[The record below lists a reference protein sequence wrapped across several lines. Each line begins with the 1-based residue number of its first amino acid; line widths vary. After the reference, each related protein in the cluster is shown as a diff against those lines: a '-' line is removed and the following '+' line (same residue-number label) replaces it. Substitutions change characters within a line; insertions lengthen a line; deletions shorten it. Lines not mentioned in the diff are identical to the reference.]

1 MILRL
6 DIERLR
12 TLDEVRDFMAG
23 SSPVDF
29 RFVER
34 ADAYGFVRRVLVRV
48 RYVRLPR
55 SDKGLVRRFLVK
67 VTGFSRAQ
75 VSRLISQYRE
85 TGRIE
90 DRRRGPKRPFP
101 RRYTKAD
108 IGLLAEV
115 DETLGGLCGA
125 VTRRLMQRQYEVFGD
140 ARFERLAGLSN
151 SHLYRLRRSV
161 TYRRRRL
168 TVAKTRS
175 TQVRIGERRKP
186 HPAGRPGFLRVDS
199 VHQGDLDGEK
209 GLYEIN
215 LVDEVTQYE
224 FVAAVE
230 GISER
235 FMVPALQGSIE
246 AFPFVVRGFHV
257 DNGSEYVNHRVA
269 ALLNK
274 LHVAEFTK
282 SRPRHCN
289 DNALVESKNA
299 SVVRRYLGHDHIPRH
314 HAALVNGFLRDVLA
328 PFLNYHRPC
337 HFPVE
342 KTDAKGR
349 LRKTYPFDNVT
360 TPYLKLKSL
369 DGAARHLRPGV
380 TFEQLDQEALA
391 FDDLA
396 AAATVND
403 ALVVLFTEIRRRDA
417 TVA

>member
-29 RFVER
+29 RFVKR
-34 ADAYGFVRRVLVRV
+34 ADAYGFMRRFLVRS
-48 RYVRLPR
+48 RYVRLSRP
-55 SDKGLVRRFLVK
+55 DKGLVRRFLIK

-75 VSRLISQYRE
+75 IARLIFQYRE

-90 DRRRGPKRPFP
+90 DRRRGPKRPFS

-125 VTRRLMQRQYEVFGD
+125 VTRRMMQRQYAVFGD
-140 ARFERLAGLSN
+140 VRFERLAGLSN
-151 SHLYRLRRSV
+151 SHLYRLREST

-168 TVAKTRS
+168 VVVRTRS

-235 FMVPALQGSIE
+235 FLVPALEGSIE
-246 AFPFVVRGFHV
+246 AFPFIIRGF
-257 DNGSEYVNHRVA
+257 
-269 ALLNK
+269 
-274 LHVAEFTK
+274 
-282 SRPRHCN
+282 
-289 DNALVESKNA
+289 
-299 SVVRRYLGHDHIPRH
+299 
-314 HAALVNGFLRDVLA
+314 HAALVNDFLRDVLA

-342 KTDAKGR
+342 TTDAKGR
-349 LRKTYPFDNVT
+349 IRKTYPFDKVT

-369 DGAARHLRPGV
+369 DGPALCLRPAV
-380 TFEQLDQEALA
+380 TFEQLDQQALA
-391 FDDLA
+391 LDDLA
-396 AAATVND
+396 AASAVKE
-403 ALVVLFTEIRRRDA
+403 ALIALFAEIRRREA

>member
-1 MILRL
+1 MILQL

-12 TLDEVRDFMAG
+12 GLDEFRAFMSG
-23 SSPVDF
+23 SASLDF

-34 ADAYGFVRRVLVRV
+34 RDAYVFVRRFLVRS
-48 RYVRLPR
+48 RYAGLSR

-67 VTGFSRAQ
+67 VTGFSRSQ
-75 VSRLISQYRE
+75 VTRLISQYRA

-90 DRRRGPKRPFP
+90 DRRRGPKRPFA

-115 DETLGGLCGA
+115 DETLGGMCGA
-125 VTRRLMQRQYEVFGD
+125 VTRRLMQRQYAVFGD
-140 ARFERLAGLSN
+140 GRFERLSGLSN
-151 SHLYRLRRSV
+151 SHLYRLRQST

-168 TVAKTRS
+168 TVVGTRS
-175 TQVRIGERRKP
+175 SQVRIGERRKP
-186 HPAGRPGFLRVDS
+186 HPAGQPGFLRVDS
-199 VHQGDLDGEK
+199 VHQGDLDGAR
-209 GLYEIN
+209 GLCEIN

-235 FMVPALQGSIE
+235 FLVPALEGAIK
-246 AFPFVVRGFHV
+246 AFPFVVRGIHA
-257 DNGSEYVNHRVA
+257 DNGSEYINHRVA
-269 ALLNK
+269 ALLRK
-274 LHVAEFTK
+274 LGVAEFTK
-282 SRPRHCN
+282 SRPRRSN

-299 SVVRRYLGHDHIPRH
+299 SVVRRYLGHDHISRH
-314 HAALVNGFLRDVLA
+314 HAALVSGFLGDVLA

-342 KTDAKGR
+342 TIDARGR

-360 TPYLKLKSL
+360 TPYLKLKSI
-369 DGAARHLRPGV
+369 DPAGSSLRPGV
-380 TFEQLDQEALA
+380 TFEQLDREAVAL
-391 FDDLA
+391 DDLA
-396 AAATVND
+396 AAGTVND
-403 ALVVLFTEIRRRDA
+403 GLVKLFREIRRRDA

>member
-1 MILRL
+1 MILQL

-23 SSPVDF
+23 SAPVDF
-29 RFVER
+29 RFMER
-34 ADAYGFVRRVLVRV
+34 ADAYGFVRRFLVRS
-48 RYVRLPR
+48 RYIRLSR
-55 SDKGLVRRFLVK
+55 FEKGLMRRFLMK

-75 VSRLISQYRE
+75 VARLISQYRE

-125 VTRRLMQRQYEVFGD
+125 VTRRMMQRQYEVFGD

-151 SHLYRLRRSV
+151 SHLYRLRQSV

-168 TVAKTRS
+168 TMTKTRPA
-175 TQVRIGERRKP
+175 QVSIGERRKP
-186 HPAGRPGFLRVDS
+186 RPDGRPGFLRVDS
-199 VHQGDLDGEK
+199 VHQGDLFGEK

-224 FVAAVE
+224 FVAAAE

-246 AFPFVVRGFHV
+246 AFPFVVKGFHV

-274 LHVAEFTK
+274 LHVEEFTK
-282 SRPRHCN
+282 SRARHCN

-299 SVVRRYLGHDHIPRH
+299 SVVRRYLGHDHTWPRPR
-314 HAALVNGFLRDVLA
+314 GPR
-328 PFLNYHRPC
+328 
-337 HFPVE
+337 
-342 KTDAKGR
+342 
-349 LRKTYPFDNVT
+349 
-360 TPYLKLKSL
+360 
-369 DGAARHLRPGV
+369 
-380 TFEQLDQEALA
+380 
-391 FDDLA
+391 
-396 AAATVND
+396 ATVGPWC
-403 ALVVLFTEIRRRDA
+403 
-417 TVA
+417 